1 MNDFATTATR
11 WAVRIMLMLVGLVF
25 FVCLLAVASAFA
37 LLWAV
42 RALWAKLTGQ
52 PVSPWGMRMGST
64 SPFAGWQ
71 TVYRSGAEWMAQ
83 SSSAAASDAA
93 SARSERE
100 ARTRRGILPGAGDV
114 TDVQPREVHES

>member
-1 MNDFATTATR
+1 
-11 WAVRIMLMLVGLVF
+11 
-25 FVCLLAVASAFA
+25 
-37 LLWAV
+37 
-42 RALWAKLTGQ
+42 
-52 PVSPWGMRMGST
+52 MGPM

-83 SSSAAASDAA
+83 SSGAADAA
-93 SARSERE
+93 SGRAASA

>member
-1 MNDFATTATR
+1 MNDFAATATR

-25 FVCLLAVASAFA
+25 FLSLMAVACLIA
-37 LLWAV
+37 LAWGL

-52 PVSPWGMRMGST
+52 LVMPMSFGSI

-83 SSSAAASDAA
+83 SSGDADA
-93 SARSERE
+93 PKDARESR
-100 ARTRRGILPGAGDV
+100 ARRGVLPGAGDV

>member
-1 MNDFATTATR
+1 MNDFAATATR

-25 FVCLLAVASAFA
+25 FLCLLAVAA
-37 LLWAV
+37 LIAV
-42 RALWAKLTGQ
+42 AWGLRALWAKLTGQ
-52 PVSPWGMRMGST
+52 PVVPMSFGVM

-83 SSSAAASDAA
+83 SSGNADAKKDG
-93 SARSERE
+93 RE
-100 ARTRRGILPGAGDV
+100 ARGRRGVLPGAGDV

>member
-11 WAVRIMLMLVGLVF
+11 WAIRIVLMLVGLVF
-25 FVCLLAVASAFA
+25 FVSLLAVAAAFA

-42 RALWAKLTGQ
+42 RALWARLTGQ
-52 PVSPWGMRMGST
+52 PVSPWGARMGPMN
-64 SPFAGWQ
+64 PFAGWQ

-83 SSSAAASDAA
+83 SSNAASDAA
-93 SARSERE
+93 SARAERE
-100 ARTRRGILPGAGDV
+100 ARQRRGILPGAGDV

>member
-11 WAVRIMLMLVGLVF
+11 WAIRIMLMLVGLVF
-25 FVCLLAVASAFA
+25 FLCLMAVACSLA
-37 LLWAV
+37 LLWGL

-52 PVSPWGMRMGST
+52 PIMPMSMGGM

-83 SSSAAASDAA
+83 SSGKTAAADARQDERD
-93 SARSERE
+93 SRS
-100 ARTRRGILPGAGDV
+100 RRGVLPGAGDV

>member
-25 FVCLLAVASAFA
+25 FLCLMAVACLIA
-37 LLWAV
+37 LAWGG
-42 RALWAKLTGQ
+42 RALWARLTGQ
-52 PVSPWGMRMGST
+52 PIVPMSMGAM

-83 SSSAAASDAA
+83 SSGNAQTKDDA
-93 SARSERE
+93 RE
-100 ARTRRGILPGAGDV
+100 GRPRRGVLPGAGDV

>member
-25 FVCLLAVASAFA
+25 FLCLLAVAA
-37 LLWAV
+37 LIAAAWGV
-42 RALWAKLTGQ
+42 RALWAKLTGR
-52 PVSPWGMRMGST
+52 PVVPMSFGSM

-83 SSSAAASDAA
+83 SAGDADVKKDQ
-93 SARSERE
+93 RE
-100 ARTRRGILPGAGDV
+100 ARSRRGVLPGNGEV

>member
-11 WAVRIMLMLVGLVF
+11 WAVRIVLMLVGLVF
-25 FVCLLAVASAFA
+25 FLCLMAVACLIA
-37 LLWAV
+37 LAWGA
-42 RALWAKLTGQ
+42 RALWARFTGQ
-52 PVSPWGMRMGST
+52 PIVPMSMGAM

-83 SSSAAASDAA
+83 SSGNAQAKDDVREG
-93 SARSERE
+93 RS
-100 ARTRRGILPGAGDV
+100 RRGVLPGAGDV

>member
-1 MNDFATTATR
+1 LNDFATTATR
-11 WAVRIMLMLVGLVF
+11 WAIRIMLMLVGLVF

-52 PVSPWGMRMGST
+52 PVSPWGVRMGPM

-83 SSSAAASDAA
+83 SSGAADAA
-93 SARSERE
+93 SGRAERE

>member
-1 MNDFATTATR
+1 MNDFAATATR

-25 FVCLLAVASAFA
+25 FLSLMAVACLIA
-37 LLWAV
+37 LAWGL

-52 PVSPWGMRMGST
+52 PLMPMSFGSM

-83 SSSAAASDAA
+83 SSGDADTPKD
-93 SARSERE
+93 ARESR
-100 ARTRRGILPGAGDV
+100 ARRGVLPGAGDV

>member
-25 FVCLLAVASAFA
+25 FLCLLAVAA
-37 LLWAV
+37 LIAAAWGL

-52 PVSPWGMRMGST
+52 PVVPMSFGSMSPS
-64 SPFAGWQ
+64 AGWQ

-83 SSSAAASDAA
+83 SSGNADAKKE
-93 SARSERE
+93 ARSETRS
-100 ARTRRGILPGAGDV
+100 RRGVLPGSGEV
-114 TDVQPREVHES
+114 TDVQPREVQES

>member
-11 WAVRIMLMLVGLVF
+11 WAVRIVLMLVGLVF
-25 FVCLLAVASAFA
+25 FLCLMAVACLIA
-37 LLWAV
+37 LAWGA
-42 RALWAKLTGQ
+42 RALWARLTGQ
-52 PVSPWGMRMGST
+52 PIVPMSMGAM

-83 SSSAAASDAA
+83 SSCNAQTKDDG
-93 SARSERE
+93 RE
-100 ARTRRGILPGAGDV
+100 GRPRRGVLPGAGDV

>member
-25 FVCLLAVASAFA
+25 FLSLLAVAGLIA
-37 LLWAV
+37 LAWGV

-52 PVSPWGMRMGST
+52 PVVPMSFGPM

-83 SSSAAASDAA
+83 SSGNADAKKD
-93 SARSERE
+93 ERE
-100 ARTRRGILPGAGDV
+100 ARGRRGVLPGAGDV

>member
-25 FVCLLAVASAFA
+25 FLCLMAVAA
-37 LLWAV
+37 LIALAWGV

-52 PVSPWGMRMGST
+52 PIMPMSFGSM

-83 SSSAAASDAA
+83 SSGDTDAKK
-93 SARSERE
+93 E
-100 ARTRRGILPGAGDV
+100 ARETRMRRGVLPGTGEV

>member
-11 WAVRIMLMLVGLVF
+11 WAIRIVLMLVGLVF
-25 FVCLLAVASAFA
+25 FLCLMAVAGSLA
-37 LLWAV
+37 LLWGL
-42 RALWAKLTGQ
+42 RALWAGLTGQ
-52 PVSPWGMRMGST
+52 PIMPMSMGGM

-83 SSSAAASDAA
+83 SSGKASAAEERDS
-93 SARSERE
+93 RS
-100 ARTRRGILPGAGDV
+100 RRGVLPGAGDV

>member
-1 MNDFATTATR
+1 MNDFAATATR

-25 FVCLLAVASAFA
+25 FLCLMAVACLIA
-37 LLWAV
+37 LAWGV
-42 RALWAKLTGQ
+42 RALWARLTGQ
-52 PVSPWGMRMGST
+52 PVVPMSMGAM

-83 SSSAAASDAA
+83 SSGNADAKKDG
-93 SARSERE
+93 RE
-100 ARTRRGILPGAGDV
+100 TRGRRGVLPGTGDV